1 MVRLRV
7 ADLSASIRRI
17 FFILSELITEVES
30 REEDEQ
36 SKDNEIEDCDE
47 CVDLMPDES
56 VVLLF
61 LSCFLGHADHF

>member
-1 MVRLRV
+1 MVRLLV
-7 ADLSASIRRI
+7 ADITAILRI
-17 FFILSELITEVES
+17 IAILSKLFTEVES

-56 VVLLF
+56 VVLFF
-61 LSCFLGHADHF
+61 LSCFFGHADNF